1 MYFRFMSSKMA
12 QMMMRPPA
20 ASVTR
25 RLDYVVNFGH
35 LQQWNLAQTE
45 KNIAQVGLKNCQIL
59 SKHSK
64 IAKDC

>member
-45 KNIAQVGLKNCQIL
+45 KNIAQVGLK
-59 SKHSK
+59 
-64 IAKDC
+64 IAKY